1 MQQYR
6 LRAGTVGVLKG
17 DCFSLLAHCHRRS
30 TRAIRVDPAKIR
42 REGGGA
48 AANVNPTGE
57 IVITFD
63 GGAMERHLY
72 DAIQLEKEQIGG
84 RRE

>member
-30 TRAIRVDPAKIR
+30 TRAVRIDPSKIR

-48 AANVNPTGE
+48 ANPTGE
-57 IVITFD
+57 IVAAFD

-72 DAIQLEKEQIGG
+72 DIFRREKEKLAGQ
-84 RRE
+84 RRER